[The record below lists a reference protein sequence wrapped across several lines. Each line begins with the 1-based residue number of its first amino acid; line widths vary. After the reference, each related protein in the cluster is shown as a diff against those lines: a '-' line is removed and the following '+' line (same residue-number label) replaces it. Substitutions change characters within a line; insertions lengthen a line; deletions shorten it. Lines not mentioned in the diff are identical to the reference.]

1 MWIRSLATNP
11 KGVGRECREH
21 VPPAVQVPASMLCWP
36 CSAVM
41 LLTGNLERNK
51 MLVFFVC
58 LFLFNKK
65 SSIIPE

>member
-41 LLTGNLERNK
+41 LLTGNLERKK
-51 MLVFFVC
+51 MLVFLFVC
-58 LFLFNKK
+58 FYLIK
-65 SSIIPE
+65 SQA